1 MAFDIFGWLSTL
13 CLAVSGIPQ
22 AIKTWK
28 DGHARGLSFG
38 MVFLWGLEKDSS
50 CSTRGETE
58 VFPCC
63 ITLFSTVRSLPIFF
77 GSSVFREMGERLF
90 LQKSPIDK
98 TRR

>member
-38 MVFLWGLEKDSS
+38 MFFLWWA
-50 CSTRGETE
+50 GEGFLLLYTWKN
-58 VFPCC
+58 
-63 ITLFSTVRSLPIFF
+63 RSLPMFYNAILN
-77 GSSVFREMGERLF
+77 GSIASYILWVKCFPRNGGEVVSS
-90 LQKSPIDK
+90 KIAN
-98 TRR
+98 